1 MARLRAVLVAL
12 AVALGLLAALP
23 GAASAHAAL
32 ESSSPAA
39 NSILEEAPAAIV
51 LDFDEPVDAAVSSI
65 ELFDETRGSIE
76 VSGVESPGDPSILT
90 SSVPDID
97 DGLYVVVWRATSADG
112 HVIDG
117 AFTFQIGTGSSG
129 VDVDELVDDVTA
141 ASAPD
146 PMVDRLMTVWRFL
159 SLVGM
164 VGLFGVALIGTAAH
178 GPPRSRRI
186 AQIAW
191 VSAAVGALGTFAFYG
206 AQIVGGGIG
215 DAFRPVNWGD
225 VAGTRTGQAI
235 LVRFVLLAVLLVL
248 IVQWN
253 RRAPWRSVVGAVA
266 LVGIAVTHAV
276 AGHASAAE
284 PQWLYVANDTLHQVA
299 IGLWVGGLFL
309 VATAGSAFY
318 DDTEAVG
325 LVHRFSTT
333 SLVAVPVMV
342 LTGFVQTVELAG
354 GLGDLTATRWG
365 QLLLMKVVVVVVLVV
380 LGAIGRTLL
389 RHDGPAGIRRGVAI
403 EAALGLVVIA
413 LAAALVAQPPQAASS
428 GRVVSTTI
436 TAGGVI
442 ADVTVTPGR
451 VGANELHMVF
461 SPPGGNLEPVLSVQ
475 ARMSLPEADLPDI
488 PVDVVAE
495 GTNHYSGTITLP
507 EPGAWVLEIVV
518 ETAPA
523 STVLLRTT
531 VDIPG

>member
-1 MARLRAVLVAL
+1 MGRLRLVFVAL
-12 AVALGLLAALP
+12 AVALGLLAAVP
-23 GAASAHAAL
+23 GTASAHAAL

-39 NSILEEAPAAIV
+39 NSILEEAPDSIV

-65 ELFDETRGSIE
+65 ELFDQDRQAVDVGD
-76 VSGVESPGDPSILT
+76 VESPGDPSILT
-90 SSVPDID
+90 STVPDLD
-97 DGLYVVVWRATSADG
+97 EGLYVVVWRATSSDG
-112 HVIDG
+112 HVVDG

-146 PMVDRLMTVWRFL
+146 PIVDRLMTVWRFL
-159 SLVGM
+159 SFLGM
-164 VGLFGVALIGTAAH
+164 VGLFGVALIGLDPHSA
-178 GPPRSRRI
+178 PRSRRI
-186 AQIAW
+186 AQLAW
-191 VSAAVGALGTFAFYG
+191 AAAAVGAIGTFAFYG
-206 AQIVGGGIG
+206 AQIVGGGLG
-215 DAFRPVNWGD
+215 DVVSVSNWGD

-248 IVQWN
+248 LVQWD
-253 RRAPWRSVVGAVA
+253 RRAPWRNVTGAVA

-309 VATAGSAFY
+309 LATAGSAFY
-318 DDTEAVG
+318 DDPDVVP
-325 LVHRFSTT
+325 LVRRFSTT

-342 LTGFVQTVELAG
+342 LTGVAQTVELAG

-403 EAALGLVVIA
+403 EAALGLVVLA
-413 LAAALVAQPPQAASS
+413 LAAALVAQPPQASTS

-461 SPPGGNLEPVLSVQ
+461 TPPGGNLEPVLSAQ
-475 ARMSLPEADLPDI
+475 ARMSLPDAGLPDI
-488 PVDVVAE
+488 PVEVVVE
-495 GTNHYSGTITLP
+495 GTNHFSGTITLP
-507 EPGAWVLEIVV
+507 EAGEWVLEIIV

-531 VDIPG
+531 IDIPG